1 VSVAHWVDGA
11 PHGSIGTPQTIVN
24 GLPAQFGSCHG
35 SSMCDQSVASMKS
48 WAYLTEVA
56 EPSQLA
62 AASMPAG
69 LDVPS

>member
-1 VSVAHWVDGA
+1 M
-11 PHGSIGTPQTIVN
+11 GTPQTIVN

-35 SSMCDQSVASMKS
+35 LLMCDQSVASMKS
-48 WAYLTEVA
+48 CAYVTEPA

-69 LDVPS
+69 LDCPS